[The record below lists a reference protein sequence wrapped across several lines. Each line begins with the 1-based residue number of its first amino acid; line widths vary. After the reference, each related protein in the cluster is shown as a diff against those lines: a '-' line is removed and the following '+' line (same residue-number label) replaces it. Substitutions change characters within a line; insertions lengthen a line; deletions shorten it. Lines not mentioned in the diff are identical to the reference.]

1 MCLAHF
7 LASKKL
13 INITT
18 ASTTTTTATAAISTT
33 VTLLLLP
40 MNFLT
45 LVGAR
50 RELGDLRVG
59 KLQPFLVLSNQYSF
73 YYKETKLMFHAARLA
88 PFLCQQA

>member
-1 MCLAHF
+1 MCLTHF
-7 LASKKL
+7 LTSKKL

-18 ASTTTTTATAAISTT
+18 ASTTTITVTAAISTT
-33 VTLLLLP
+33 TTLLLLP

-45 LVGAR
+45 LPGAR

-73 YYKETKLMFHAARLA
+73 ITKK
-88 PFLCQQA
+88 PN

>member
-1 MCLAHF
+1 MCLARF
-7 LASKKL
+7 LTSKKL

-18 ASTTTTTATAAISTT
+18 ASSTTTPATAAISNTT
-33 VTLLLLP
+33 TLLLLP

-45 LVGAR
+45 LLGAR

-73 YYKETKLMFHAARLA
+73 ITKK
-88 PFLCQQA
+88 PN